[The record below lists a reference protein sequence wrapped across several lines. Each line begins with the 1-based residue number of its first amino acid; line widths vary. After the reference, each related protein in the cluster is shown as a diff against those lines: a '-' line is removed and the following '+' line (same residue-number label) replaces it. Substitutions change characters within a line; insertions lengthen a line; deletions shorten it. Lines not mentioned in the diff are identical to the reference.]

1 MWSSRKLTLNAW
13 KAFSRISTES
23 FLSNSSSSSSFFSA
37 FCLLIIPCLT
47 HNSLFSLQNSIY
59 LLCSSCDDKLLYN
72 IKCCTRQPRGNHVPK
87 VYFLVK
93 KQRKCCKNTA
103 TIWNGFNFA
112 AMFLQH
118 FLLQISTLLHFLMGG
133 PCAASYV
140 HSSCRS
146 AALFWYVWIKCC
158 SSPLGFKQFTKW
170 CFTMWFCI
178 LLKNKRRWQKS
189 RRKAK
194 QGYHNDICR

>member
-23 FLSNSSSSSSFFSA
+23 FLWNSSTSPSFFSA

-47 HNSLFSLQNSIY
+47 HNSIY

-72 IKCCTRQPRGNHVPK
+72 IKFSANICCTRQPRGNHVPK

-93 KQRKCCKNTA
+93 KQKKCCKNTA
-103 TIWNGFNFA
+103 TKWNWFNFA

-118 FLLQISTLLHFLMGG
+118 FLLQISTLLHFLMGW
-133 PCAASYV
+133 PRAASYV
-140 HSSCRS
+140 HAQRS
-146 AALFWYVWIKCC
+146 TFLMRVDK
-158 SSPLGFKQFTKW
+158 T
-170 CFTMWFCI
+170 
-178 LLKNKRRWQKS
+178 LLV
-189 RRKAK
+189 APEL
-194 QGYHNDICR
+194 